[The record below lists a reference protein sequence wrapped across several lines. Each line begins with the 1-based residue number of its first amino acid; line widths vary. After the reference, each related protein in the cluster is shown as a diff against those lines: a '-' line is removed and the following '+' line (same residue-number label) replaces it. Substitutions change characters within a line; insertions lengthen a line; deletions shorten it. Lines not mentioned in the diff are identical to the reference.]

1 MICNAVVTAKCFEN
15 AESSEPRAVDVRS
28 HTGARHGGVDLR
40 SHTGARHGGLEPGSG
55 SGGPSDSDD
64 ATFARNASMAAK
76 NGRNSYTDTIKHI
89 VLFRGGR
96 HRRMLESGRHRR
108 ML

>member
-15 AESSEPRAVDVRS
+15 AESLEPRAVDLPCE
-28 HTGARHGGVDLR
+28 RHGAVER
-40 SHTGARHGGLEPGSG
+40 GSG
-55 SGGPSDSDD
+55 SDGTS
-64 ATFARNASMAAK
+64 FARNAFMAAK
-76 NGRNSYTDTIKHI
+76 NSSATPSGLDRNCYTDTIKHI

>member
-1 MICNAVVTAKCFEN
+1 VVTAANVCNAVVTAKCFEN
-15 AESSEPRAVDVRS
+15 AESLEPRAVDLPR
-28 HTGARHGGVDLR
+28 HTCERHGAVER
-40 SHTGARHGGLEPGSG
+40 GSG
-55 SGGPSDSDD
+55 SDGPSVGAS
-64 ATFARNASMAAK
+64 FARNASMAAMPEHQRS
-76 NGRNSYTDTIKHI
+76 GLDRNSYTDTIKHI

>member
-15 AESSEPRAVDVRS
+15 AESLEPRAVD
-28 HTGARHGGVDLR
+28 LR
-40 SHTGARHGGLEPGSG
+40 LHTGARHGGLEPGSG

-64 ATFARNASMAAK
+64 ASFARNAFMAAK
-76 NGRNSYTDTIKHI
+76 NGRNSYTDAIKHI